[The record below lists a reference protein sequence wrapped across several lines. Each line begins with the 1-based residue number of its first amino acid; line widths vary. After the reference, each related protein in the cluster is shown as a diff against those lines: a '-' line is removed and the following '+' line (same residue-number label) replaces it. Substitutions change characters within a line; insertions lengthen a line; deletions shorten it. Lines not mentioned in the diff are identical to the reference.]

1 MKESGSEVTAYTAVL
16 LTRPGR
22 RLSGEEDLLC
32 KSEDLNPQTNPLKSQ
47 DMATHACNPSAAR
60 GRELPA

>member
-1 MKESGSEVTAYTAVL
+1 MKESGSEVTTYTAGL

-32 KSEDLNPQTNPLKSQ
+32 KRDPLKSQ